1 MGLCHKVLGMVSVSM
16 TKSIQRLTQF
26 YADRIRPE
34 TFSIRKFVEFAS
46 HQVKPSDLILD
57 AGSGRQ
63 QYRKYF
69 SHARYES
76 TDIDQLPDCE
86 HDFMCS
92 LDNIPKP
99 DNTYD
104 AILCTQVLEHVE
116 FPQDVIH
123 ECYRVLKPGGMLF
136 LSAPQGAGVHGE
148 PYHFFN
154 YTEYGLRSL
163 FKKAGFEVVFIRP
176 NGGVFSSLGKMIQT
190 LPRYISKQYKNPEIA
205 AKVSLC
211 NRLCWMMM
219 ATLFFFLTPLYKHA
233 VPFLCFYLDSLDK
246 KRFITLGYT
255 CYCVKPRFSPLF

>member
-1 MGLCHKVLGMVSVSM
+1 M
-16 TKSIQRLTQF
+16 TKPTNRIMQF
-26 YADRIRPE
+26 YQDRIRPE
-34 TFSIRKFVEFAS
+34 TFGIRKFVEFSS
-46 HQVKPSDLILD
+46 HQVKPSHLILD

-69 SHARYES
+69 SHAKYES
-76 TDIDQLPDCE
+76 TDIEQLPDCE

-92 LDNIPKP
+92 LDNIPKA

-116 FPQDVIH
+116 FPQNVIH

-163 FKKAGFEVVFIRP
+163 FKEAGFEVVFIRP
-176 NGGVFSSLGKMIQT
+176 NGGVFSSLGKMIQG
-190 LPRYISKQYKNPEIA
+190 LPRYISKQYKDPEIA

-219 ATLFFFLTPLYKHA
+219 ATLFFLLTPLYKHA
-233 VPFLCFYLDSLDK
+233 IPFLCFYLDSLDK
-246 KRFITLGYT
+246 KKFITLGYT
-255 CYCVKPRFSPLF
+255 CYCVKPSFLS

>member
-1 MGLCHKVLGMVSVSM
+1 MVSVSM

-26 YADRIRPE
+26 YEDRIRPE
-34 TFSIRKFVEFAS
+34 TFGIRKFVEFAS

-76 TDIDQLPDCE
+76 TDIEQLPNCKQ
-86 HDFMCS
+86 DFMCS

-116 FPQDVIH
+116 FPQKVIR
-123 ECYRVLKPGGMLF
+123 ECYRVMKPGGMLF

-148 PYHFFN
+148 PHHFFN
-154 YTEYGLRSL
+154 FTEYGLASL
-163 FKKAGFEVVFIRP
+163 FKQAGFDIVFTRA
-176 NGGVFSSLGKMIQT
+176 NGGVFWNFGKMIQT
-190 LPRYISKQYKNPEIA
+190 LPRYISKQYKDPEIA
-205 AKVSLC
+205 ANISIC
-211 NRLCWMMM
+211 NRLCWTMM
-219 ATLFFFLTPLYKHA
+219 ALLFFFLKPLYKHA
-233 VPFLCFYLDSLDK
+233 LPFLCFYLDSLDK
-246 KRFITLGYT
+246 KRLFTLGYT
-255 CYCVKPRFSPLF
+255 CYCIKSDVFPIS